1 MFAISKLSNVI
12 FALGGILAIASYI
25 ASSDI
30 VFLLLVALYTSAA
43 VYSLVSFMSFFDDE
57 YSIPDDR
64 A

>member
-1 MFAISKLSNVI
+1 M
-12 FALGGILAIASYI
+12 AIASYI